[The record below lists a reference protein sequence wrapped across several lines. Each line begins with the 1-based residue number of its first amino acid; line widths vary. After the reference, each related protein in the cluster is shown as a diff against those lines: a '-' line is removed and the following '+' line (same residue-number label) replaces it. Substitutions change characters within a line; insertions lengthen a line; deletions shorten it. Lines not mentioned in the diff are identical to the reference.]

1 MPENS
6 AADTAVGA
14 PVTADDADTGDTLEY
29 SLGGTDASSFEIDSD
44 TGQIKT
50 VSSGTYNYEAA
61 QNSYSAT
68 VTASDGTDTDSIVV
82 TINLTDV
89 DEQPDKPAKP
99 TVTAVSGSSTSL
111 DVSWTEPGLNGGP
124 EITGYEVRY
133 RSRPS
138 APDAWSRSVD
148 WPHTGTTTTTT
159 ITGLTATTEYQVQ
172 VTALNGEIQSAYSD
186 PSDVVSTNAGS
197 NAPVF
202 ADATATREVPE
213 NSAADTAVGAPVT
226 ADDADGD
233 TLEYT
238 LGGTDASSF
247 DIDSGTGQ
255 IKTVSSG
262 TYNYEA
268 AQNSYSV
275 TVTASDGTDN
285 DSIVVTIN
293 LTDVDEQPD
302 KPAKPTVTA
311 VSGSSTSLDVS
322 WTEPGLNG
330 GPEITGYEVRY
341 RSRPSAPDAWSRSV
355 DWPHT
360 GTTTTTTITGLT
372 ANTEHQVQVA
382 ALNGEIPSAY
392 SNNSDVV
399 STNAETL
406 TAPTITEVAVTSTPQ
421 ATSDTYGAGETIE
434 VTVTFDQTVNATT
447 GTDFVLSVAG
457 RKRAPLSSGSGTT
470 TLVFGYTV
478 QTGDSDDDGIW
489 IGDQDRTLVGN
500 RNGDPQNGTI
510 TSVDTAT
517 AADLTHS
524 ALGVLSGHKV
534 DGSSGTPPPT
544 TCTLSTGDLWCG
556 VVTVGTYSN
565 GVGFTDSEGALT
577 DNTGDQTI
585 TIGSA
590 NYMISSVVI
599 LASPAGALVMGLD
612 TRFPTD
618 DETTLVFH
626 IGSSTF
632 EVSEATFDTGVG
644 GYIWQDSGL
653 SWSVDDTVD
662 LRLRRATAPTIDA
675 PTIDDVAVTS
685 TPAATDTYGAGETI
699 EVTVTF
705 SEAVTATTGTDF
717 VLSVGG
723 AKRAPLL
730 RGSGTAT
737 LVFGYTVLAADADD
751 NGIWIGDQDRTL
763 VGNRNGDPQNGTIT
777 SVDTGTAADL
787 THAELG
793 QQSGHKVDGSLSEP
807 EPVEPVEPPEVTL
820 HLSDADGEV
829 GEDAGAVTVT
839 ATVSPASATA
849 FTVTVSARPVAPATD
864 DDFELSTNRALSFA
878 ANATA
883 SSGTVTIAP
892 VDDGD
897 PESNQVV
904 TVSGSASIEG
914 VTGPDDVTLTI
925 LDNDLVRIAGI
936 CNRTPRVRDRI
947 LELLMYRHSFQGR
960 CGDVNETHLAQ
971 LVSLDLGR
979 NPSTESAFRMSLRSY
994 DFEGLVNL
1002 ERLYLR
1008 DTGLRSLPAGV
1019 FSGLAALVTLELDSN
1034 QLRSLPAGVFSDL
1047 QSLETLELH
1056 RNPQLSSLPY
1066 DEFEALPNLT
1076 KLLVDPEGR
1085 RGYQMAGGEGDVTL
1099 EVAAGGRTTYQVRL
1113 THTPAYVGTASLPTL
1128 TVSSDTTGV
1137 TATPATLRFTK
1148 ENWFRR
1154 QTVTVNAPASA
1165 AGETAT
1171 LSHTSTGVTYDR
1183 PIPTVTVRVLGSAP
1197 GRTAD
1202 PLTAAFEGVP
1212 ARHDGE
1218 TAFSFRIAFSE
1229 AVAVTPEAMRTHVL
1243 TVEGGAVTGAARV
1256 DGDTGVWAITVTPAT
1271 REELSI
1277 ALAPA
1282 ADCAA
1287 DGAVCTSDGRAL
1299 SNGTAAIVIGPGPE
1313 TQTQPDL
1320 TAAFEGVP
1328 AAHDGEAAPAA
1339 LTASFVQAP
1348 AEHGGKTAFKLRIA
1362 FSEDISISYRTFRDQ
1377 SFSVSGGSVT
1387 RAKRVDRRR
1396 DLWKVTVKPGSLGDV
1411 TVTLAG
1417 GRACG
1422 TPGAVCT
1429 GDGRALS
1436 ATMST
1441 TVLGP
1446 ATARRL
1452 TGTADDDTLSGQA
1465 GDDVLLGN
1473 GGDDTLYG
1481 GGGGDTLYG
1490 GDDDDTLYG
1499 GGGNDD
1505 TLYGGGGNDV
1515 LYGDSGADSL
1525 TGGTGADTFVFT
1537 AGDGTDTITDFFP
1550 EEGDRIDLSAF
1561 AGLKGFASLKL
1572 TADGSATILDLR
1584 AYGGGTV
1591 RLEGIAVADL
1601 LAADFLWP

>member
-29 SLGGTDASSFEIDSD
+29 TLGGTDASSFDIDSD

-61 QNSYSAT
+61 QNSYSVT

-89 DEQPDKPAKP
+89 DEQPDKPDKP

-124 EITGYEVRY
+124 AITGYELRY
-133 RSRPS
+133 ETRASPT
-138 APDAWSRSVD
+138 DDWSLVGD

-275 TVTASDGTDN
+275 TVTASDGADT

-302 KPAKPTVTA
+302 KPDKPTVTA

-330 GPEITGYEVRY
+330 GPAITGYELRY
-341 RSRPSAPDAWSRSV
+341 ETRASPTDDWSLAV

-372 ANTEHQVQVA
+372 ATTEYQVQVK
-382 ALNGEIPSAY
+382 ALNGEIQSAY
-392 SNNSDVV
+392 SDPSDVV

-685 TPAATDTYGAGETI
+685 APAATDTYGAGETI
-699 EVTVTF
+699 EVSVTF

-777 SVDTGTAADL
+777 SETTDVEADL
-787 THAELG
+787 THAALG
-793 QQSGHKVDGSLSEP
+793 QQSGHKVDGSLSGP
-807 EPVEPVEPPEVTL
+807 EPVDPVEPPEVTL

-829 GEDAGAVTVT
+829 GEDAGA
-839 ATVSPASATA
+839 
-849 FTVTVSARPVAPATD
+849 FTVTVSASPVAPATD

-878 ANATA
+878 GNATA

-947 LELLMYRHSFQGR
+947 LVLLKNRHSFQGR

-979 NPSTESAFRMSLRSY
+979 NPSTESTVTMSLRSN

-1008 DTGLRSLPAGV
+1008 ETRLRSLPAGV
-1019 FSGLAALVTLELDSN
+1019 FSGLAALETLELDNN

-1047 QSLETLELH
+1047 HSLQTLELH
-1056 RNPQLSSLPY
+1056 RNPSLRSLPY

-1076 KLLVDPEGR
+1076 RLLVDPEGR

-1113 THTPAYVGTASLPTL
+1113 THTPAYVTSPQPTL
-1128 TVSSDTTGV
+1128 TVSSDTAGV
-1137 TATPATLRFTK
+1137 VATPTTLRFTK

-1154 QTVTVNAPASA
+1154 QTVTVYARAST
-1165 AGETAT
+1165 AGATAT
-1171 LSHTSTGVTYDR
+1171 LSHTSVAVTYDR
-1183 PIPTVTVRVLGSAP
+1183 PLPTVTVRVLENAP
-1197 GRTAD
+1197 GRAAD

-1212 ARHDGE
+1212 ERHDGE

-1256 DGDTGVWAITVTPAT
+1256 DGKSGVWSITVTPAT

-1277 ALAPA
+1277 ALAPS

-1377 SFSVSGGSVT
+1377 SLSVSGGSVT
-1387 RAKRVDRRR
+1387 RAKRVDRRK
-1396 DLWKVTVKPGSLGDV
+1396 DLWEVTVKPGSLGDV

-1422 TPGAVCT
+1422 TAGAVCT

-1436 ATMST
+1436 ATIST

-1473 GGDDTLYG
+1473 GGDDTLSG
-1481 GGGGDTLYG
+1481 KGGGDTLYG

-1499 GGGNDD
+1499 GGGHDVLYGDDNDSGAASGDDDLYGGSGDD
-1505 TLYGGGGNDV
+1505 TLYGDG
-1515 LYGDSGADSL
+1515 GADSL
-1525 TGGTGADTFVFT
+1525 TGGTGADTFVFA
-1537 AGDGTDTITDFFP
+1537 AGDGADTITDFFP

-1561 AGLKGFASLKL
+1561 AGLEGFAS
-1572 TADGSATILDLR
+1572 R
-1584 AYGGGTV
+1584 
-1591 RLEGIAVADL
+1591 
-1601 LAADFLWP
+1601 

>member
-1 MPENS
+1 MAVNINQDQIVVVSYDKS
-6 AADTAVGA
+6 AA
-14 PVTADDADTGDTLEY
+14 
-29 SLGGTDASSFEIDSD
+29 GTDALADSD
-44 TGQIKT
+44 GDEVASFTTGEDG
-50 VSSGTYNYEAA
+50 VPAVVN
-61 QNSYSAT
+61 NST
-68 VTASDGTDTDSIVV
+68 
-82 TINLTDV
+82 
-89 DEQPDKPAKP
+89 
-99 TVTAVSGSSTSL
+99 
-111 DVSWTEPGLNGGP
+111 P
-124 EITGYEVRY
+124 EF
-133 RSRPS
+133 PS
-138 APDAWSRSVD
+138 AP
-148 WPHTGTTTTTT
+148 
-159 ITGLTATTEYQVQ
+159 
-172 VTALNGEIQSAYSD
+172 
-186 PSDVVSTNAGS
+186 
-197 NAPVF
+197 
-202 ADATATREVPE
+202 ATREVPE
-213 NSAADTAVGAPVT
+213 NSAVGTDVGA
-226 ADDADGD
+226 
-233 TLEYT
+233 
-238 LGGTDASSF
+238 
-247 DIDSGTGQ
+247 
-255 IKTVSSG
+255 
-262 TYNYEA
+262 
-268 AQNSYSV
+268 
-275 TVTASDGTDN
+275 
-285 DSIVVTIN
+285 
-293 LTDVDEQPD
+293 
-302 KPAKPTVTA
+302 A
-311 VSGSSTSLDVS
+311 V
-322 WTEPGLNG
+322 
-330 GPEITGYEVRY
+330 
-341 RSRPSAPDAWSRSV
+341 
-355 DWPHT
+355 
-360 GTTTTTTITGLT
+360 
-372 ANTEHQVQVA
+372 
-382 ALNGEIPSAY
+382 
-392 SNNSDVV
+392 
-399 STNAETL
+399 
-406 TAPTITEVAVTSTPQ
+406 
-421 ATSDTYGAGETIE
+421 
-434 VTVTFDQTVNATT
+434 
-447 GTDFVLSVAG
+447 
-457 RKRAPLSSGSGTT
+457 SSGSGTT

-510 TSVDTAT
+510 TSVDTGT

-612 TRFPTD
+612 TRFPTG

-644 GYIWQDSGL
+644 GYIWQNSGL

-662 LRLRRATAPTIDA
+662 VRLRRATAIDA

-685 TPAATDTYGAGETI
+685 TPAAATDTYGAGETI

-737 LVFGYTVLAADADD
+737 LVFGYTVQATDSDD
-751 NGIWIGDQDRTL
+751 DGIWIGDQDRTL

-777 SVDTGTAADL
+777 SETTDVEADL
-787 THAELG
+787 THAALG

-807 EPVEPVEPPEVTL
+807 EPVDPVEPPEVTL

-839 ATVSPASATA
+839 
-849 FTVTVSARPVAPATD
+849 VSASPVAPATD

-914 VTGPDDVTLTI
+914 VTGPDDVILTI

-947 LELLMYRHSFQGR
+947 LVLLMYRHSFQGR

-979 NPSTESAFRMSLRSY
+979 NPSTESALRMSLRSY

-1008 DTGLRSLPAGV
+1008 ETGLRSLPAGV
-1019 FSGLAALVTLELDSN
+1019 FAGLAALVTLELDNN

-1047 QSLETLELH
+1047 HSLQTLELH
-1056 RNPQLSSLPY
+1056 RNPLLSSLPY

-1099 EVAAGGRTTYQVRL
+1099 EVAAGGRTTYRVRL
-1113 THTPAYVGTASLPTL
+1113 THTPAYVTSPQPTL
-1128 TVSSDTTGV
+1128 TVSSDTAGV
-1137 TATPATLRFTK
+1137 VAAPATLRFTK

-1154 QTVTVNAPASA
+1154 QTVTVYAPAST
-1165 AGETAT
+1165 AGATAT
-1171 LSHTSTGVTYDR
+1171 LSHTSVAVTYDR
-1183 PIPTVTVRVLGSAP
+1183 PIPTVTVRVLENAP
-1197 GRTAD
+1197 GRAAD

-1212 ARHDGE
+1212 ERHDGE

-1256 DGDTGVWAITVTPAT
+1256 DGKSGVWSITVTPAT

-1377 SFSVSGGSVT
+1377 SLSVSGGSVT
-1387 RAKRVDRRR
+1387 RAKRVDRRK
-1396 DLWKVTVKPGSLGDV
+1396 DLWEVTVKPGSLGDV

-1422 TPGAVCT
+1422 TAGAVCT

-1436 ATMST
+1436 ATIST

-1465 GDDVLLGN
+1465 GDDVLLGK
-1473 GGDDTLYG
+1473 
-1481 GGGGDTLYG
+1481 GGGDTLYG

-1499 GGGNDD
+1499 GGGHDVLYGDDNDSGAASGDDDLYGGSGDD
-1505 TLYGGGGNDV
+1505 TLYGDGGNDVLQGGAGRDELYGGGGNDE
-1515 LYGDSGADSL
+1515 LYGDGGADSL
-1525 TGGTGADTFVFT
+1525 TGGTGADTFVFA
-1537 AGDGTDTITDFFP
+1537 AGDGADTITDFTP

-1561 AGLKGFASLKL
+1561 AGLEGFASLTL

-1584 AYGGGTV
+1584 AHGGGTV
-1591 RLEGIAVADL
+1591 RLLGIAVADL